1 MNFDAARWRSRR
13 VGSIRGCAFL
23 DLFACAFLTACLPV
37 SDSVVA
43 RDGRTHFKEHAIA
56 TACGRTFGCRIE
68 YAGIYQRDESDSILL
83 PPLRRDVLSNDRGLH
98 IGIDNFPAAAIVSW
112 KSSDGVGHEA
122 AIDIGSIFKNQR
134 FLHRALDE
142 EIFRIHRMPVLIL
155 VVDDRTIRV
164 YMRTTLVLNREQVPS
179 DRLSM
184 VREDVV
190 LAFSKEY

>member
-1 MNFDAARWRSRR
+1 MKFVARRQQSRWVGDMYAR
-13 VGSIRGCAFL
+13 AILGSI
-23 DLFACAFLTACLPV
+23 ACVLVTACLPV
-37 SDSVVA
+37 ADGVVA
-43 RDGRTHFKEHAIA
+43 RDGTKHFKEHAMA

-68 YAGIYQRDESDSILL
+68 YAGVSQRDESDSGLL
-83 PPLRRDVLSNDRGLH
+83 PPLRRDVLSNDKGLH
-98 IGIDNFPAAAIVSW
+98 IGIDNFPTPAIVSW

-164 YMRTTLVLNREQVPS
+164 YMRTTLVLNREQVPG